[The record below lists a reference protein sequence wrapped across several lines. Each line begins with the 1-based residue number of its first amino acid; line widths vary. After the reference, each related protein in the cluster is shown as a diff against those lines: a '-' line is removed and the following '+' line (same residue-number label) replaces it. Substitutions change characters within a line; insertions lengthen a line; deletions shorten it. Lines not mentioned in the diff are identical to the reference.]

1 MAAATSSTG
10 LVSPGTIGTPAFSM
24 IWRASVFEPIASI
37 AFGGG
42 PMKVTLAFSAAFA
55 KGAFSARNP

>member
-1 MAAATSSTG
+1 LAAATSATG
-10 LVSPGTIGTPAFSM
+10 SVSPGTIGTPAFCM

-42 PMKVTLAFSAAFA
+42 PIHVSFAFSTAVAN
-55 KGAFSARNP
+55 GAFSARNP